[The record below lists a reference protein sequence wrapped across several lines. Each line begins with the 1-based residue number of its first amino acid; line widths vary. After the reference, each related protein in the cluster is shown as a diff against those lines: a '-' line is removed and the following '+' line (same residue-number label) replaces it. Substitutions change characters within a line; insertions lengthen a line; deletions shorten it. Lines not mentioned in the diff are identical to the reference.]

1 MNRTTSKSTV
11 RTTRRTNVSAGS
23 SAPHQHGAPG
33 AGSAARLAIAAVLG
47 MTALA
52 GASVAAADDS
62 LPAVSVGAGVR
73 ASFESESPA
82 APGAKTSDD
91 FDLDSMRL
99 YVSGSVT
106 NNIKFTFNTEY
117 TGDTGSDSNEV
128 KVMDAIARF
137 EFSDEFNIWAG
148 RFLPPSDRANL
159 HGPYY
164 SNEWSTYIDGVQD
177 GYANVAVG
185 RDDGIAYWGQFF
197 HDLLS
202 VSGGAF
208 SVPSTFGT
216 GNIVWAERLQ
226 VDLWD
231 PEKGYYVNGT
241 YYGDKDVLALGVA
254 AQELAKKQAY
264 DVDFLMEKKLGD
276 AGMVSVQGEYAKY
289 EFGGYMGTQ
298 SDGGFGLVSY
308 LFPQVIGVGKFELLA
323 KYAKTTYDF
332 DDEDDLVEGSVGQK
346 TDVFEIGY
354 IIKEFSARIS
364 LFYNKIQYD
373 ANNFE
378 GLSGGKVFGVGVQLQ
393 M

>member
-11 RTTRRTNVSAGS
+11 RAMLRTNVSAGS
-23 SAPHQHGAPG
+23 SAPHQPG
-33 AGSAARLAIAAVLG
+33 AMRGGSAARLTVAAVLG

-52 GASVAAADDS
+52 AASAVLADDS
-62 LPAVSVGAGVR
+62 VPPVSVGAGMR
-73 ASFESESPA
+73 TSFADEKVDGSKS
-82 APGAKTSDD
+82 TDD
-91 FDLDSMRL
+91 FDLDSVRL

-117 TGDTGSDSNEV
+117 TGDTGGSDANKVEV
-128 KVMDAIARF
+128 LDAIARF
-137 EFSDEFNIWAG
+137 EFSDELNIWAG

-164 SNEWSTYIDGVQD
+164 ANEWSSYIDGVQD
-177 GYANVAVG
+177 GYASVAVG

-197 HDLLS
+197 NDMLS
-202 VSGGAF
+202 VNGGAF
-208 SVPSTFGT
+208 SIPSTFGT
-216 GNIVWAERLQ
+216 ANIVWAERLQ

-231 PEKGYYVNGT
+231 PEKGYYINGT

-254 AQELAKKQAY
+254 AQQLAKKNAY

-289 EFGGYMGTQ
+289 EFGGYTGNK
-298 SDGGFGLVSY
+298 SDGGFGLISY
-308 LFPQVIGVGKFELLA
+308 LFPQVIGIGKFEILA

-332 DDEDDLVEGSVGQK
+332 DDAAGIYLGSVGQK
-346 TDVFEIGY
+346 TDIAEIGY
-354 IIKEFSARIS
+354 VIKEFNARVS
-364 LFYNKIQYD
+364 LFYNKVQFD
-373 ANNFE
+373 TNNFA
-378 GLSGGKVFGVGVQLQ
+378 GLSSYRLFGVGLQLQ

>member
-11 RTTRRTNVSAGS
+11 RAMPRTNVSAGS
-23 SAPHQHGAPG
+23 SASHQPG
-33 AGSAARLAIAAVLG
+33 AVRGGSAARLTVAAVLG

-52 GASVAAADDS
+52 AASTVLADDS
-62 LPAVSVGAGVR
+62 VPPVSVGAGMR
-73 ASFESESPA
+73 TSFADEKVDGSKS
-82 APGAKTSDD
+82 TDD
-91 FDLDSMRL
+91 FDLDSVRL

-117 TGDTGSDSNEV
+117 TGDTGGSDANKVEV
-128 KVMDAIARF
+128 LDAIARF
-137 EFSDEFNIWAG
+137 EFSDELNIWAG

-164 SNEWSTYIDGVQD
+164 ANEWSSYIDGVQD
-177 GYANVAVG
+177 GYASVAVG

-197 HDLLS
+197 NDMLS
-202 VSGGAF
+202 VNGGAF
-208 SVPSTFGT
+208 SIPSTFGT
-216 GNIVWAERLQ
+216 ANIVWAERLQ

-231 PEKGYYVNGT
+231 PEKGYYINGT

-254 AQELAKKQAY
+254 AQQLAKKNAY

-289 EFGGYMGTQ
+289 EFGGYAGNK
-298 SDGGFGLVSY
+298 SDGGFGLISY
-308 LFPQVIGVGKFELLA
+308 LFPQVIGIGKFEILA

-332 DDEDDLVEGSVGQK
+332 DDAAGIYLGSVGQK
-346 TDVFEIGY
+346 TDIAEIGY
-354 IIKEFSARIS
+354 IIKEFNARVS
-364 LFYNKIQYD
+364 LFYNKVQFD
-373 ANNFE
+373 TNNFA
-378 GLSGGKVFGVGVQLQ
+378 GLSSYRLFGVGLQLQ

>member
-11 RTTRRTNVSAGS
+11 RAMLRTNVSAGS
-23 SAPHQHGAPG
+23 SASHQPG
-33 AGSAARLAIAAVLG
+33 AVRGGSAARLTVAAVLG

-52 GASVAAADDS
+52 AASAVLADDS
-62 LPAVSVGAGVR
+62 LPPVSVGAGMR
-73 ASFESESPA
+73 TSFADEKVDGSS
-82 APGAKTSDD
+82 KSTDD
-91 FDLDSMRL
+91 FDLDSVRL

-117 TGDTGSDSNEV
+117 TGDTGGSDANKVEV
-128 KVMDAIARF
+128 LDAIARF
-137 EFSDEFNIWAG
+137 EFSDELNIWAG

-164 SNEWSTYIDGVQD
+164 ANEWSSYIDGVQD
-177 GYANVAVG
+177 GYASVAVG

-197 HDLLS
+197 NDMLS
-202 VSGGAF
+202 VNGGAF
-208 SVPSTFGT
+208 SIPSTFGT
-216 GNIVWAERLQ
+216 ANIVWAERLQ

-254 AQELAKKQAY
+254 AQQLAKKNAY

-289 EFGGYMGTQ
+289 EFGGYTGNK
-298 SDGGFGLVSY
+298 SDGGFGLISY
-308 LFPQVIGVGKFELLA
+308 LFPQVIGIGKFEILA

-332 DDEDDLVEGSVGQK
+332 DDAAGIYLGSVGQK
-346 TDVFEIGY
+346 TDIAEIGY
-354 IIKEFSARIS
+354 VIKEFNARVS
-364 LFYNKIQYD
+364 LFYNKVQFD
-373 ANNFE
+373 TNNFA
-378 GLSGGKVFGVGVQLQ
+378 GLSSYRLFGVGLQLQ

>member
-11 RTTRRTNVSAGS
+11 RAMLRTNVSAGS
-23 SAPHQHGAPG
+23 SASHQPG
-33 AGSAARLAIAAVLG
+33 AVRGGSAARLTVAAVLG

-52 GASVAAADDS
+52 AASAVLADDS
-62 LPAVSVGAGVR
+62 LPPVSVGAGMR
-73 ASFESESPA
+73 TSFADEKVDGSS
-82 APGAKTSDD
+82 KSTDD
-91 FDLDSMRL
+91 FDLDSVRL

-117 TGDTGSDSNEV
+117 TGDTGGSDANKVEV
-128 KVMDAIARF
+128 LDAIARF
-137 EFSDEFNIWAG
+137 EFSDELNIWAG

-164 SNEWSTYIDGVQD
+164 ANEWSSYIDGVQD
-177 GYANVAVG
+177 GYASVAVG

-197 HDLLS
+197 NDLLS
-202 VSGGAF
+202 VNGGAF
-208 SVPSTFGT
+208 SIPSTFGT
-216 GNIVWAERLQ
+216 ANIVWAERLQ

-231 PEKGYYVNGT
+231 PEKGYYINGT

-254 AQELAKKQAY
+254 AQQLAKKNAY

-289 EFGGYMGTQ
+289 EFGGYTGNK
-298 SDGGFGLVSY
+298 SDGGFGLISY
-308 LFPQVIGVGKFELLA
+308 LFPQVIGIGKFEILA

-332 DDEDDLVEGSVGQK
+332 DDAAGIYLGSVGQK
-346 TDVFEIGY
+346 TDIAEIGY
-354 IIKEFSARIS
+354 VIKEFNARVS
-364 LFYNKIQYD
+364 LFYNKVQFD
-373 ANNFE
+373 TNNFA
-378 GLSGGKVFGVGVQLQ
+378 GLSSYRLFGVGLQLQ

>member
-11 RTTRRTNVSAGS
+11 RAMLRTNVSAGPS
-23 SAPHQHGAPG
+23 VSHQPG
-33 AGSAARLAIAAVLG
+33 AVRGGSAARLTVAAVLG

-52 GASVAAADDS
+52 AASAVLADDS
-62 LPAVSVGAGVR
+62 VPPISVGAGMR
-73 ASFESESPA
+73 TSFADEKVDGGKS
-82 APGAKTSDD
+82 TDD
-91 FDLDSMRL
+91 FDLDSVRL

-106 NNIKFTFNTEY
+106 NDIKFTFNTEY
-117 TGDTGSDSNEV
+117 TGDTGGSDANKVEV
-128 KVMDAIARF
+128 LDAIARF
-137 EFSDEFNIWAG
+137 EFSDELNIWAG

-164 SNEWSTYIDGVQD
+164 ANEWSSYIDGVQD
-177 GYANVAVG
+177 GYASVAVG

-197 HDLLS
+197 NDMLS
-202 VSGGAF
+202 VNGGAF
-208 SVPSTFGT
+208 SIPSTFGT
-216 GNIVWAERLQ
+216 ANIVWAERLQ

-254 AQELAKKQAY
+254 AQQLAKKNAY

-289 EFGGYMGTQ
+289 EFGGYTGNK
-298 SDGGFGLVSY
+298 SDGGFGLISY
-308 LFPQVIGVGKFELLA
+308 LFPQVIGIGKFEILA

-332 DDEDDLVEGSVGQK
+332 DDAAGIYLGSVGQK
-346 TDVFEIGY
+346 TDIAEIGY
-354 IIKEFSARIS
+354 IIKEFNARVS
-364 LFYNKIQYD
+364 LFYNKVQFD
-373 ANNFE
+373 TNNFA
-378 GLSGGKVFGVGVQLQ
+378 GLSSYRLFGVGLQLQ